1 MSRKPR
7 FKLAVLFAAVSAVA
21 LGGLV
26 SSGLGP
32 SRVEASSHREAPL
45 ISGLP
50 QYDTTDVYAFVSPD
64 KPDTTTLIASWLP
77 FEDPAGGPNFYKF
90 ATDARYDV
98 NIDNDGDSIGDI
110 TYEWTFKDSYQNRK
124 TFLYNT
130 GPVNSLTDP
139 NLNFRQTY
147 DLVLIEWDKGKRTTL
162 LDDAPVA
169 PSNVGQASMPN
180 YETLFNQATLTKG
193 KLKSY
198 AGQSDDAFF
207 LDLRVFDLLYGGNL
221 SEVGNDTLK
230 GYNVQSVALQVPTKN
245 LTSGGDP
252 VIGVCS
258 TTAKRDSDDNYQW
271 VSRLCNPLVNEVVI
285 PLKDKDKFNRTR
297 PRDDGQFLK
306 YVTNPELPT
315 LIEAIYK
322 IKAPKTPRN
331 DLVQV
336 FLTGVPGLNQP
347 KNVKPSE
354 MLRLNTSI
362 PPTAQPKRL
371 GVLDG
376 DKAGFPNGRR
386 LTDDVVDIELQAVEG
401 ELVGSPNDLG
411 DAVNANDVPFRNT
424 FPYLALPASGS
435 AVRGSLGQSNGK
447 QNQPGNQQG
456 QQGQQNQGQDQGQQD
471 QGQNNDQGQ
480 PNDQGQQGDDQ
491 QAPNQLEGGDNNGA
505 PGGGGSQ
512 QGWWTVAMTKMN
524 SPVGWIGGGALILGG
539 AALVLVT
546 LWIRRNRNRDRFFKT
561 T

>member
-7 FKLAVLFAAVSAVA
+7 FKLAVLFAAASAVG
-21 LGGLV
+21 LGGLA
-26 SSGLGP
+26 SSGLEP
-32 SRVEASSHREAPL
+32 SAVEASSHREAPL

-64 KPDTTTLIASWLP
+64 KANTTTLIANWIP

-90 ATDARYDV
+90 ATDARYDI
-98 NIDNDGDSIGDI
+98 NIDNDGDAIGDL
-110 TYEWTFKDSYQNRK
+110 TYEWVFKDSYQNK
-124 TFLYNT
+124 NTFLYNT

-147 DLVLIEWDKGKRTTL
+147 DLYLIEWDKGKKSQI
-162 LDDAPVA
+162 LDDAPVS

-180 YETLFNQATLTKG
+180 YQTLRDQAVVTKG
-193 KLKSY
+193 KTKAF
-198 AGQSDDAFF
+198 AGQADDSFF

-230 GYNVQSVALQVPTKN
+230 GYNVNSVALQVPTSR
-245 LTSGGDP
+245 LTNGSDP
-252 VIGVCS
+252 VIGVYS
-258 TTAKRDSDDNYQW
+258 TTSKKDANGTYQW
-271 VSRLCNPLVNEVVI
+271 VSRLGSPLVNEVVI
-285 PLKDKDKFNRTR
+285 PVKDKDKFNRTR
-297 PRDDGQFLK
+297 PRDDGQFAK

-331 DLVQV
+331 DLVQA

-347 KNVKPSE
+347 KKITPSE

-371 GVLDG
+371 GVLEG

-386 LTDDVVDIELQAVEG
+386 LTDDVVDIELQVVEG

-411 DAVNANDVPFRNT
+411 DAVNTNDVAFGKT

-435 AVRGSLGQSNGK
+435 AVRGNLSMQNN
-447 QNQPGNQQG
+447 QNQPGTMNQQG
-456 QQGQQNQGQDQGQQD
+456 QDQGKQNQGQDQQGQNDDQQGQQD
-471 QGQNNDQGQ
+471 QGQ
-480 PNDQGQQGDDQ
+480 QGDNDQ

-505 PGGGGSQ
+505 PSGGGSN

-524 SPVGWIGGGALILGG
+524 SPAGWIGGGALILGG

-546 LWIRRNRNRDRFFKT
+546 LWIRRNRNRDKFFKT